1 MRRVLVVIEP
11 GLDPTPL
18 LTLAR
23 GVSERSAVLVL
34 GAPGES
40 LTVALQVDARWG
52 VAVEGLEVAE
62 YAADVIARVAKENS
76 ISLVVLPATA
86 RFREIFPLLA
96 YRLGAS
102 SVADVTALAEHE
114 GELRAERLLYGGVA
128 RASVA
133 LTAPTALLTAST
145 TRCQPDAGVPVEPLA
160 PEAAVTV
167 AKRLVSREPLNK
179 EASLTGAQRIVSFGR
194 GLRSADDVAMI
205 ERLATLLAAQVGC
218 SRPIVEDA
226 RWLGVEHQVG
236 LTGTT
241 VTPELYLAI
250 GISGQIQHLVGMR
263 ESKAIVAINNNP
275 AAPIFTVA
283 DLGIVADLYD
293 IVPRLVDA
301 LAAKSG

>member
-1 MRRVLVVIEP
+1 MVIEP
-11 GLDPTPL
+11 GLDPVPL
-18 LTLAR
+18 VTIAR
-23 GVSERSAVLVL
+23 EVSDHSAVLVL

-40 LTVALQVDARWG
+40 FVVAAEVDERWA
-52 VAVEGLEVAE
+52 VASEGLEVAE
-62 YAADVIARVAKENS
+62 RAADVIAGVAKEHAV
-76 ISLVVLPATA
+76 SLVVLPATA
-86 RFREIFPLLA
+86 RFREVFPLLA
-96 YRLGAS
+96 HRLDAS
-102 SVADVTALAEHE
+102 SVADVTALTDHE

-133 LTAPTALLTAST
+133 LTAPTALVTAST
-145 TRCQPDAGVPVEPLA
+145 LRCPSDVGVAVELLDP
-160 PEAAVTV
+160 AASVAV

-179 EASLTGAQRIVSFGR
+179 EPSLTGAERIVSFGR
-194 GLRSADDVAMI
+194 GLRSADDMAMI
-205 ERLATLLAAQVGC
+205 ERLAVLLGAQVGC

-226 RWLGVEHQVG
+226 RWLSVEHQVG

-241 VTPELYLAI
+241 VTPDLYLAI

-263 ESKAIVAINNNP
+263 ESKTVVAINNNP

-301 LAAKSG
+301 LSTASG